1 LKINQSSD
9 RRGAEGRGISQ
20 GRVRSLREARPIFKG
35 ARRRVRPRTQTP
47 VIEKF
52 KIISADCQLFGKA
65 LRLVRA
71 SNPPGVPED
80 GVLSMAI
87 AVHLE
92 IGPKEN
98 YRY

>member
-1 LKINQSSD
+1 
-9 RRGAEGRGISQ
+9 
-20 GRVRSLREARPIFKG
+20 
-35 ARRRVRPRTQTP
+35 